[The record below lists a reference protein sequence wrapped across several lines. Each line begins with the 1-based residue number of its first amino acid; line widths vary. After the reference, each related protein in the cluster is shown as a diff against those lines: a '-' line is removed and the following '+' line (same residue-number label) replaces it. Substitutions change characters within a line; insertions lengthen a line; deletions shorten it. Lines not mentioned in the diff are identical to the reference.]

1 MPYKRSINVTD
12 TQKTFVIYTVGVMLK
27 GLTHREKITVYVVFN
42 SDSNYILNTTRVI
55 LKSLIHRHS

>member
-1 MPYKRSINVTD
+1 MPYKRYINVTD

-27 GLTHREKITVYVVFN
+27 GLTHREKMTVYVVFN